1 MGSEQCALTEG
12 DACAGQN
19 KPRSRHVVEEQCLFR
34 GMDAPPS
41 RSSENLESLWQSSS
55 RPLHLQRQLS
65 LPNLFLQ
72 SKKVAGESQ
81 GTTAQADSNSPPL
94 EEPTVGVGVIRS
106 AESSPVADPLEMGS
120 PLSSVRHDMASTA
133 RVMGPP
139 CVAARREP
147 FVLPERILNTM
158 AEARSPSTRRL
169 YTLKWYIFSA
179 WCQDCDLEPVT
190 SDVSVVLSFLQG
202 MLDEQRSSS
211 TIKVYVAAIAAF
223 HTPIAGRSVGR
234 VW

>member
-1 MGSEQCALTEG
+1 ML
-12 DACAGQN
+12 
-19 KPRSRHVVEEQCLFR
+19 SRNNV
-34 GMDAPPS
+34 
-41 RSSENLESLWQSSS
+41 SSEEWMLH
-55 RPLHLQRQLS
+55 PLAVQRIWKVFGRARVDLFTSKDNSHCPIFFYKEHACPSPRMGQLS
-65 LPNLFLQ
+65 ALCFPP
-72 SKKVAGESQ
+72 VAGESQ
-81 GTTAQADSNSPPL
+81 GKTAQADSNSPPL

-202 MLDEQRSSS
+202 MQDEQRSSS